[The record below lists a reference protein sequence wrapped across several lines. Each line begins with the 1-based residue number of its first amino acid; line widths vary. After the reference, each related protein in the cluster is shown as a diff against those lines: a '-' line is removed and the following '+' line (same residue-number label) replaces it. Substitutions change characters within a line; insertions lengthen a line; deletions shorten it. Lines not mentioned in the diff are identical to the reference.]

1 MRVVD
6 FQNYEIIFDKNLNY
20 KLKAI
25 TPENDPLKL
34 SVHYGVYE
42 SQK

>member
-6 FQNYEIIFDKNLNY
+6 FQNYQIVFDKNLNY

-34 SVHYGVYE
+34 SVHYGGYE

>member
-25 TPENDPLKL
+25 IPENYLLKL
-34 SVHYGVYE
+34 SVHYGRYE